1 MTSSWTTPTVITQ
14 YPEPGAESVHVPWK
28 ENEFDSLTSLGIG
41 SVSSNGT
48 LVHLARSPKYDITNS
63 TYYIKATGYNFKLL
77 PTVLSGIEF
86 RFTTKRAGRI
96 TDDTIQLCSN
106 DESVGKNYA
115 DLDLSPIKVY
125 GGAADMWDSSLTIAD
140 IINPLFGII
149 IRLKSHP
156 QWPHKDTA
164 FLQAMEIRIH

>member
-1 MTSSWTTPTVITQ
+1 M
-14 YPEPGAESVHVPWK
+14 
-28 ENEFDSLTSLGIG
+28 
-41 SVSSNGT
+41 
-48 LVHLARSPKYDITNS
+48 
-63 TYYIKATGYNFKLL
+63 
-77 PTVLSGIEF
+77 
-86 RFTTKRAGRI
+86 
-96 TDDTIQLCSN
+96 CSN